1 MPVVFNHPCTLP
13 QCDGC
18 AGPAFAGGAERGDGK
33 FVIFD
38 AGNMLDGALAVG
50 GPGIDAKVKMRSH
63 LHRHRSLLQE
73 KEAAIGGLLVK
84 IPHVTARSFV
94 EQLALPLR
102 RSPSI
107 ATQAW
112 GLWDC

>member
-1 MPVVFNHPCTLP
+1 VKCV
-13 QCDGC
+13 
-18 AGPAFAGGAERGDGK
+18 RI
-33 FVIFD
+33 FVAI
-38 AGNMLDGALAVG
+38 
-50 GPGIDAKVKMRSH
+50 
-63 LHRHRSLLQE
+63 RSLLQE